1 MLHAA
6 KLISAD
12 ELPLNSLLFIFN
24 FVTSVSIQAVH
35 QIAFIDPEISV
46 VICIMRASLG
56 IAFGSQ

>member
-12 ELPLNSLLFIFN
+12 ELPLNSLCSFLI
-24 FVTSVSIQAVH
+24 SLHLYLYKLCIKLH
-35 QIAFIDPEISV
+35 FIDPEISV